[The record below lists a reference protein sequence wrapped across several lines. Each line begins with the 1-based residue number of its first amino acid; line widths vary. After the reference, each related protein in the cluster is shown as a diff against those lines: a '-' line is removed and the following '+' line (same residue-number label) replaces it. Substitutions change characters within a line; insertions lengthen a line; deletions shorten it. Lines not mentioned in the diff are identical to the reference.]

1 MAFTR
6 RVRRV
11 AQGLGKGQSNA
22 RAFSTAKAFVTYTQS
37 STTLNKSLNVTSVS
51 DDETGVFTIT
61 FTNPFTDVRYC
72 NAGTSDGGT
81 GTQAVITGAY
91 NNSGNYRETT
101 LNTIGVRNINDN
113 SLSDRS
119 YNTVMY
125 LGDLA

>member
-6 RVRRV
+6 NVRRV

-22 RAFSTAKAFVTYTQS
+22 RAFSTAKAFVTYTQVY
-37 STTLNKSLNVTSVS
+37 TTLNKSLNVSSVS

-61 FTNPFTDVRYC
+61 FTNPFTDFRYC
-72 NAGTSDGGT
+72 KGGASDGGT
-81 GTQAVITGAY
+81 GTQAVICTY
-91 NNSGNYRETT
+91 NNSGNYRLTT
-101 LNTIGVRNINDN
+101 LNTIGVRNVSDN

-119 YNTVMY
+119 FNTVMY

>member
-22 RAFSTAKAFVTYTQS
+22 RAFNTVEAFVTFTQINNI
-37 STTLNKSLNVTSVS
+37 LNKSLNASSVS
-51 DDETGVFTIT
+51 DDGTGIFTIT
-61 FTNPFTDVRYC
+61 FTNAFTDIRYC
-72 NAGTSDGGT
+72 KAGASDGGST
-81 GTQAVITGAY
+81 TQAVICTYNDTSGTYRATG
-91 NNSGNYRETT
+91 T
-101 LNTIGVRNINDN
+101 NTIGVRNINDN

-119 YNTVMY
+119 YNTIMY